1 MKEIKIKTS
10 TKKKYENY
18 YWAKKEYIN
27 QGNADIETV
36 LEKLKHNYF
45 FIRLS
50 LKGIKK

>member
-36 LEKLKHNYF
+36 LEKLNIITFLYVYH
-45 FIRLS
+45 
-50 LKGIKK
+50 